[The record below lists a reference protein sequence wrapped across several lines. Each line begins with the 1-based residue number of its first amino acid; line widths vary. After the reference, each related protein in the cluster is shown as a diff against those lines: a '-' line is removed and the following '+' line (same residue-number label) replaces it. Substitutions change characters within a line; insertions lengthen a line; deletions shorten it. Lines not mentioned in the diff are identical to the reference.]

1 MYLELKDGTLLYNE
15 KKYDEALVFFLSVS
29 TEDSNVKMEVNYYI
43 GLIYSRLQQYEH
55 ALEYLEQV
63 VTANTDIA
71 KVYQCRLILA
81 FIYANT
87 ERTRLAEFELSK
99 LMQGGYESAQVF
111 ASMAYVAYEH
121 NEVQKAIDYYEKA
134 LTADAE
140 NATALNGLGYVL
152 AETERDLTR
161 SLVLCRKAVE
171 KQPENPAYL
180 DSIAFVYYKMKL
192 PKEAASFIKKAK
204 EKIPEN
210 RIVLSHYEMIMP
222 QHLEEE
228 E

>member
-1 MYLELKDGTLLYNE
+1 MYLELKDGISLYNN

-29 TEDSNVKMEVNYYI
+29 TEDKNIKTELDYYI
-43 GLIYSRLQQYEH
+43 GLIYSRLIQYEH

-99 LMQGGYESAQVF
+99 LIQGGYESAQVF
-111 ASMAYVAYEH
+111 SSMAYVSYEH

-134 LTADAE
+134 LETDSE
-140 NATALNGLGYVL
+140 NSTALNGLGYIL

-161 SLVLCRKAVE
+161 ALVLCKKASE
-171 KQPENPAYL
+171 RQPDNPAYL
-180 DSIAFVYYKMKL
+180 DSMAFIYHKMEL
-192 PKEAASFIKKAK
+192 PKEAASYIKRAK
-204 EKIPEN
+204 EQLPEN
-210 RIVLSHYEMIMP
+210 KIISAHYDMIMDTADN
-222 QHLEEE
+222 
-228 E
+228 

>member
-1 MYLELKDGTLLYNE
+1 MYLELKDGISLYNN

-29 TEDSNVKMEVNYYI
+29 TEDKNIKTELDYYI
-43 GLIYSRLQQYEH
+43 GLIYSRLVQYEH

-99 LMQGGYESAQVF
+99 LIQGGYESAQVF
-111 ASMAYVAYEH
+111 SSMAYVSYEH

-134 LTADAE
+134 LETDSE
-140 NATALNGLGYVL
+140 NSTALNGLGYIL

-161 SLVLCRKAVE
+161 ALVLCKKASE
-171 KQPENPAYL
+171 RQPDNPAYL
-180 DSIAFVYYKMKL
+180 DSMAFIYHKMEL
-192 PKEAASFIKKAK
+192 PKEAASYIKRAK
-204 EKIPEN
+204 EQLPEN
-210 RIVLSHYEMIMP
+210 KIISAHYDMIMDTADN
-222 QHLEEE
+222 
-228 E
+228 

>member
-1 MYLELKDGTLLYNE
+1 MYLELKDGISLYNN

-29 TEDSNVKMEVNYYI
+29 TEDKNIKTELDYYI
-43 GLIYSRLQQYEH
+43 GLIYSRLVQYEH

-99 LMQGGYESAQVF
+99 LIQGGYESAQVF
-111 ASMAYVAYEH
+111 SSMAYVSYEH

-134 LTADAE
+134 LGTDSE
-140 NATALNGLGYVL
+140 NSTALNGLGYIL

-161 SLVLCRKAVE
+161 ALVLCKKASE
-171 KQPENPAYL
+171 RQPDNPAYL
-180 DSIAFVYYKMKL
+180 DSMAFIYHKMEL
-192 PKEAASFIKKAK
+192 PKEAASYIKRAK
-204 EKIPEN
+204 EQLPEN
-210 RIVLSHYEMIMP
+210 KIISAHYDMIMDTADN
-222 QHLEEE
+222 
-228 E
+228 